1 MTDTP
6 RVAVIEGVRAMIIER
21 TPPIAPTLDLMIN
34 GGRDASKRLWKPLRV
49 VIRDPL
55 RIAGN
60 PSASCVASSH
70 GSVNDDHNL
79 SNWLAGFADCADGKV
94 RYLVLQACTD
104 CGAVC
109 VRDRSFDSLDG
120 LPNGRRPLRR
130 RDHVIGW
137 YSGARRNNRVYSG
150 GRS

>member
-1 MTDTP
+1 MNEP
-6 RVAVIEGVRAMIIER
+6 RVAVIDGVRAMVIDR
-21 TPPIAPTLDLMIN
+21 TPPIAPTLALMLN
-34 GGRDASKRLWKPLRV
+34 GGRDEKQRLWKPLRV

-55 RIAGN
+55 RIAGS
-60 PSASCVASSH
+60 PTAACLASSN
-70 GSVNDDHNL
+70 GSVNDNHNL
-79 SNWLAGFADCADGKV
+79 SNWLAGFADCSDGAT

-109 VRDRSFDSLDG
+109 IRDRSFDSLDG
-120 LPNGRRPLRR
+120 LSTGRRPLRR

-137 YSGARRNNRVYSG
+137 YTGARRNSRVYTG